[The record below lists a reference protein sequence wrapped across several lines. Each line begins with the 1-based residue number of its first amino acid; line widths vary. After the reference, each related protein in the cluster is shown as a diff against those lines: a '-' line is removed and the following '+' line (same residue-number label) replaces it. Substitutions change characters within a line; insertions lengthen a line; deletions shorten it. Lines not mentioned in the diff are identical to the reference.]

1 MITRDRRGH
10 GRGREGLP
18 LHHRPAGEHVRGEGA
33 HAAGAGRGD
42 RQDARRLVRLR
53 REPLRHGAAPQEGD
67 PQLDR
72 LRPGKDGNWQRP
84 RGARARK

>member
-33 HAAGAGRGD
+33 HAAGARRGD
-42 RQDARRLVRLR
+42 REDARRQVRLR

-72 LRPGKDGNWQRP
+72 LRPGSDGIWQRK
-84 RGARARK
+84 R